1 MSEHTHLHTVSPN
14 APHTCLQGLGEEVPG
29 ALLQPGSLL
38 CHVSYR
44 LLPSGVGHEVGLKDL
59 PAGISSPS
67 PMFMSEQAGNV
78 PKDERAS
85 QTYTT
90 GNYIPCGGEPLPLTK
105 NISPPP
111 NFRLKIEKKL
121 GRIMNSRNSDNE
133 EQPRD

>member
-1 MSEHTHLHTVSPN
+1 MS
-14 APHTCLQGLGEEVPG
+14 
-29 ALLQPGSLL
+29 
-38 CHVSYR
+38 YW
-44 LLPSGVGHEVGLKDL
+44 LLPSGVGHKVGMKDL

-67 PMFMSEQAGNV
+67 HMLVSEQAGNV

-90 GNYIPCGGEPLPLTK
+90 GNYILCGGEPLPLTK

-121 GRIMNSRNSDNE
+121 SRIMNSRNSDNE

>member
-1 MSEHTHLHTVSPN
+1 M
-14 APHTCLQGLGEEVPG
+14 
-29 ALLQPGSLL
+29 
-38 CHVSYR
+38 
-44 LLPSGVGHEVGLKDL
+44 KDL

-67 PMFMSEQAGNV
+67 HMLVSEQAGNV

-90 GNYIPCGGEPLPLTK
+90 GNYILCGGEPLPLTK

-121 GRIMNSRNSDNE
+121 SRIMNSRNSDNE